1 MDYSIWASFAESRM
15 AIVIVTGLKFAII
28 VAFATIICSAV
39 AIFAIEGLEG
49 AARSVRAWLK
59 KPRNLNGAG
68 LA

>member
-1 MDYSIWASFAESRM
+1 MDYSIWATFTDSRM

-39 AIFAIEGLEG
+39 AIFAIEGLENF
-49 AARSVRAWLK
+49 ARTVKAWLRRPK
-59 KPRNLNGAG
+59 KLNGG